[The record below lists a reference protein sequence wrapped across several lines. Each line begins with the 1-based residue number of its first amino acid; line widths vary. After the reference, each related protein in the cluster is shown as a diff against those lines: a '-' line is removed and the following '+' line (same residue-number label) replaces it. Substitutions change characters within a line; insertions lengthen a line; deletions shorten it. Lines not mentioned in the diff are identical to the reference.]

1 MLLGGSSGFPGIVPS
16 DPDASEIFV
25 RITLPEDDSDIMP
38 PEEDP
43 LNEEE
48 IETVRAWIIN
58 GASFE

>member
-1 MLLGGSSGFPGIVPS
+1 MPS